1 MKNEIDTLMKEDD
14 EWPKRDPRRGWRECR
29 SDEDLLSIAPK
40 LQFKAGDT
48 YATFNKQTIEAIK
61 RSVDKLR
68 N

>member
-1 MKNEIDTLMKEDD
+1 M
-14 EWPKRDPRRGWRECR
+14 
-29 SDEDLLSIAPK
+29 SIAIDN
-40 LQFKAGDT
+40 LDSIISQAEAQFKAGDT